1 MLDGNHNYKK
11 HHYFN
16 FFAMKI
22 SDGFLEISRDFMVW
36 MSNEKAHILHSIIR
50 SEGTLLHSSICEKA
64 FKTEWMVYM
73 SFQHLSLKFGK
84 KETAQILACRRR

>member
-1 MLDGNHNYKK
+1 MV
-11 HHYFN
+11 
-16 FFAMKI
+16 
-22 SDGFLEISRDFMVW
+22 FLEISRDSMVW

-50 SEGTLLHSSICEKA
+50 SEGTLLPPSICEKA
-64 FKTEWMVYM
+64 FKTEWRCM